1 LALEVPTAWGA
12 TENQRGNSRPDPA
25 SGTRKSRLGGAENPR
40 RTLEARLRSL
50 RKERGGTIFT
60 PYRAAGRSG
69 QDSSA
74 SCEIA
79 PTSRLAGSAA
89 PLQGM
94 RRDSAALHLL
104 VGFDVSLLA
113 GDSRK

>member
-69 QDSSA
+69 QERGLRFFAITAKPSSA
-74 SCEIA
+74 WTCLPCQRRRSECCIA
-79 PTSRLAGSAA
+79 IS
-89 PLQGM
+89 
-94 RRDSAALHLL
+94 
-104 VGFDVSLLA
+104 
-113 GDSRK
+113 